1 MSTEAEILKILFPP
15 EGAVPLDRLNEINLI
30 RGHIDVAIKLSQ
42 GFHPQRTG
50 LAARYYDPEESQ
62 RITEKVVE
70 LRESLGPDRKRR
82 SWPAIAAEAGN
93 ITPKAARMRYW
104 KYKQDQKAEGLRKE
118 AYAALS
124 GELAHSDPTIRD
136 TQMVEERPTI
146 RDSRIVE
153 KSVKETQDTIQ
164 NETSTST
171 KAQTT
176 RRAPPRIPHSE
187 DDFIDAQRDAGVKF
201 KEIHEA
207 LRSRGHDCTIGD
219 VMARHQEIRKKRSSE
234 SHDEMAHNAPMPK
247 EMGRQDQINSDAD
260 AVSSNEEMPDP
271 VPISRA
277 ELDQKMWD
285 MWRTGMN
292 PKQISEALN
301 LEGYYYGEQS
311 VRVRLRSQGADL

>member
-1 MSTEAEILKILFPP
+1 MNAEIEILKILFPP

-70 LRESLGPDRKRR
+70 LRESLGPDGKRR

-104 KYKQDQKAEGLRKE
+104 KYCQDRKAEEMRKE

-124 GELAHSDPTIRD
+124 GEPAHSDPTIW
-136 TQMVEERPTI
+136 EN
-146 RDSRIVE
+146 RIVE
-153 KSVKETQDTIQ
+153 HPEECPMKSVVEQS
-164 NETSTST
+164 NTSTRVGR
-171 KAQTT
+171 K
-176 RRAPPRIPHSE
+176 PPKIPHE
-187 DDFIDAQRDAGVKF
+187 MDDYIVDLREHGSMFR
-201 KEIHEA
+201 EIQKDLNQQGIE
-207 LRSRGHDCTIGD
+207 CTVDD
-219 VMARHQEIRKKRSSE
+219 VIARYNGIKKRRD
-234 SHDEMAHNAPMPK
+234 DETHGNMPHNSLTPK
-247 EMGRQDQINSDAD
+247 ERGRQEQINSAA
-260 AVSSNEEMPDP
+260 AVASSDKDKSDP
-271 VPISRA
+271 VPISRS
-277 ELDQKMWD
+277 ELDQKIWSMWK
-285 MWRTGMN
+285 TGMS

-311 VRVRLRSQGADL
+311 VRVRLRAQGADL